1 MKNSQTLESVS
12 RAFAD
17 LLVAKIE
24 SMTQSWHKPWI
35 SGNGSFPYNV
45 VSGRSY
51 TGTNALTLLI
61 LTEIKGFMS
70 PAYLTFR
77 QAKEL
82 GLGIRKGSRQFP
94 VVFWKP
100 YYAAATASDGHP
112 RFISAEDFRD
122 LPAAEQARYKKQ
134 FALRYYLV
142 LNLDQTDFAERYPER
157 WEQLLR
163 KQGLKVPQGAA
174 HPVLEHMLDT
184 QSWVCPISLL
194 AGDAAFYI
202 PSKDCIVLPRR
213 EQFSDLE
220 AFYSTLL
227 HEMSHSTGAASRLN
241 RHLEDRTRYGREE
254 LVAEFSAALA
264 GYGLGV
270 FSSLREENAAY
281 LKGWLE
287 QIRED
292 PKFLFSVLTDVQNAV
307 RYIGRQLGVPLL
319 CDAPKED
326 SAE

>member
-100 YYAAATASDGHP
+100 YYAAATERIRLA
-112 RFISAEDFRD
+112 R
-122 LPAAEQARYKKQ
+122 AA
-134 FALRYYLV
+134 
-142 LNLDQTDFAERYPER
+142 
-157 WEQLLR
+157 
-163 KQGLKVPQGAA
+163 
-174 HPVLEHMLDT
+174 
-184 QSWVCPISLL
+184 
-194 AGDAAFYI
+194 
-202 PSKDCIVLPRR
+202 
-213 EQFSDLE
+213 LE
-220 AFYSTLL
+220 AG
-227 HEMSHSTGAASRLN
+227 EK
-241 RHLEDRTRYGREE
+241 
-254 LVAEFSAALA
+254 
-264 GYGLGV
+264 GV
-270 FSSLREENAAY
+270 
-281 LKGWLE
+281 
-287 QIRED
+287 
-292 PKFLFSVLTDVQNAV
+292 
-307 RYIGRQLGVPLL
+307 
-319 CDAPKED
+319 
-326 SAE
+326 